1 MSDQP
6 LNPLFQKIIYFIFR
20 LFFLPVLI
28 WAFLSLP
35 ALYYATNYSVL
46 WKVFD
51 KSYIN
56 LNFNFVVLIIG
67 VFASIFYFFKKASR
81 IVFTL
86 ILISLFLIRFCDI
99 GLKST
104 FQISFSPIVFRS
116 TSFDSFLIAFNLFG
130 KELVLIILVGL
141 ILSIVISFLMEFG
154 FKKSRT
160 SIITLAIFLLLAT
173 RSTYI
178 LYKEGYYAFEKI
190 PSYLL
195 VKELIEFQDI
205 IKEKHI
211 TFNETEVANLRE
223 IGIAPQ
229 LPDLSKLDTYDQKKN
244 IVILYLESFNSNYTK
259 RGGSNFENLTPNI
272 DSLIENSVFFS
283 NYFNAVTP
291 THNSMFSSWCGIF
304 PELHDNYVRENPDY
318 TKGLTCFSDIL
329 GNLGYSQNFYFGWGA
344 WYGGVTLFL
353 ENHNYDRVTEL
364 SDIEREN
371 PELKKAKHQWGINDT
386 DLSRYVNAQLDQLI
400 KQQPF
405 NIGIF
410 YNDTHP
416 PYFTAPDCP
425 KYTLDNKHLQAIH
438 CVDHAVGIFLKSLK
452 KRGILEQTVVVAV
465 GDTPG
470 HDHDKGQVLYYNK
483 VLLTISSPDLTPEI
497 NETFSY
503 TPDLGPTMLEA
514 MGIPVKK
521 INSGHSIFSSRK
533 NFSTLVAPEFTIF
546 NGEYYKGGR
555 CRFEDMEKSFI
566 ENSEKITD
574 CERRR
579 IFLHLEQWLNKK
591 DAGRALTMNEKQRY
605 D

>member
-6 LNPLFQKIIYFIFR
+6 LNPLFQKFIFFIFR
-20 LFFLPVLI
+20 FFLLPVLF
-28 WAFLSLP
+28 WSFLSLP
-35 ALYYATNYSVL
+35 TLYYATNYSAL

-51 KSYIN
+51 IGYVN
-56 LNFNFVVLIIG
+56 LNFNFVVLIVG
-67 VFASIFYFFKKASR
+67 VFASIFYLFKKASR

-86 ILISLFLIRFCDI
+86 ILISLFLIRFFDI
-99 GLKST
+99 GLKTT

-116 TSFDSFLIAFNLFG
+116 TSFDSFLIALNLFG
-130 KELVLIILVGL
+130 KELVLITLVGS
-141 ILSIVISFLMEFG
+141 IFSIVIGYFMEFG

-160 SIITLAIFLLLAT
+160 SIITLVIFILLAT
-173 RSTYI
+173 RSAYI
-178 LYKEGYYAFEKI
+178 LYKERYYAFEKI

-195 VKELIEFQDI
+195 VKELLEFQDI
-205 IKEKHI
+205 QKEKHI
-211 TFNETEVANLRE
+211 TISETEVANLRE

-229 LPDLSKLDTYDQKKN
+229 VPDLLKLNKSSKKKN
-244 IVILYLESFNSNYTK
+244 VVILYLESFNSNYTK
-259 RGGSNFENLTPNI
+259 KGGSTFENLTPNI
-272 DSLIENSVFFS
+272 DSLIDNSVLFS

-291 THNSMFSSWCGIF
+291 THNSIFSSWCGIF

-329 GNLGYSQNFYFGWGA
+329 SYLGYSQYFYFGWGA

-353 ENHNYDRVTEL
+353 ENHNYDRVAEL
-364 SDIEREN
+364 SDIEREY
-371 PELKKAKHQWGINDT
+371 PELEKVKHQWGIHDT
-386 DLSRYVNAQLDQLI
+386 DLSRYVSAQIEQLI

-405 NIGIF
+405 NIGVF

-425 KYTLDNKHLQAIH
+425 KYSLDNEHLQAIH
-438 CVDHAVGIFLKSLK
+438 CVDHAVGILLRTLKNS
-452 KRGILEQTVVVAV
+452 GILEETVVVVV

-470 HDHDKGQVLYYNK
+470 HDHEKDQFLSYNK
-483 VLLTISSPDLTPEI
+483 VLLAISSPDLTPEI

-521 INSGHSIFSSRK
+521 INSGHSILSSRK

-546 NGEYYKGGR
+546 KGEYYKGAR
-555 CRFEDMEKSFI
+555 CSFEDMEKSFI
-566 ENSEKITD
+566 ENREKVTD

-579 IFLHLEQWLNKK
+579 IFRHLEQWLNKK
-591 DAGRALTMNEKQRY
+591 DAGRALTMN
-605 D
+605 